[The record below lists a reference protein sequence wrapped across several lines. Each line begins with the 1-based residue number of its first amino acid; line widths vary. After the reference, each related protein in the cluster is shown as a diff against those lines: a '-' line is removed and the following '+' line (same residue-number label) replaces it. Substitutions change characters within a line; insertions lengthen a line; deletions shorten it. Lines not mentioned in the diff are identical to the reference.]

1 MTEGAIRM
9 ARPKRE
15 ITPADLM
22 SAEAYAAVRK
32 ERRARLVEHKR
43 NRRLE
48 IGPFASLHFENY
60 ESMWFQVQE
69 MLYIERGGEAQIAG
83 ELAAY
88 NPLIPKG
95 RELVATVLFEVED
108 PERRKAFL
116 AKLGGVEHTA
126 FIEVAGE
133 RIRGVPEA
141 DQDRSTAEGKAS
153 SVQFIHFPFT
163 DKAIAEFRKPGARVT
178 VGFEHPHYAHMAGMP
193 EAVRAAL
200 AEDFD

>member
-1 MTEGAIRM
+1 MTGQ
-9 ARPKRE
+9 KRE
-15 ITPADLM
+15 IAPGDLM
-22 SAEAYAAVRK
+22 SAEAYAKVRK
-32 ERRARLVEHKR
+32 ERRAELVARKR

-48 IGPFASLHFENY
+48 VGPFASLHFENY

-69 MLYIERGGEAQIAG
+69 MLHIERGGAAQIAG

-95 RELVATVLFEVED
+95 RELVATVLFEIDD

-116 AKLGGVEHTA
+116 GSLGGVEQSA
-126 FIEVAGE
+126 FIEVGGE
-133 RIRGVPEA
+133 RLRGAPEP
-141 DQDRSTAEGKAS
+141 DQDRTSAEGKAS
-153 SVQFIHFPFT
+153 SVQFIHFPFSPS
-163 DKAIAEFRKPGARVT
+163 AIARFREPGARVT
-178 VGFEHPHYAHMAGMP
+178 VGFEHPAYAHMTAMP

>member
-1 MTEGAIRM
+1 M
-9 ARPKRE
+9 AGRKHE
-15 ITPADLM
+15 IAPGDLL
-22 SAEAYAAVRK
+22 SVEAYAKVRK
-32 ERRARLVEHKR
+32 ERRAALVERKR

-48 IGPFASLHFENY
+48 IGPAATFHFENY

-69 MLYIERGGEAQIAG
+69 MLHIERGGEAQIEG

-95 RELVATVLFEVED
+95 RELVATVLFEIDD

-116 AKLGGVEHTA
+116 ARLGGVEGAA
-126 FIEVAGE
+126 FIEVGGE
-133 RIRGVPEA
+133 RIRGVPEP
-141 DQDRSTAEGKAS
+141 DQERSTAEGKAS
-153 SVQFIHFPFT
+153 SVQFIHFPFGAS
-163 DKAIAEFRKPGARVT
+163 AIAKFREPGARVT
-178 VGFEHPHYAHMAGMP
+178 IGFEHPAYAHMTVMP